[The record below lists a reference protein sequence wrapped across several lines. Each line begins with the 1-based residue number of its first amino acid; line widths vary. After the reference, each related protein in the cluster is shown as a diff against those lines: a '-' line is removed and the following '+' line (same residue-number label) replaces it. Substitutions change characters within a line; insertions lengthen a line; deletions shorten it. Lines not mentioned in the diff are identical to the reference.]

1 MKSKQMRITNYGLVF
16 ILMVLA
22 SCSSGSEKNSA
33 DTTTMEEKKPETHT
47 IEMAQMKFNPAE
59 LKVKKGDKIIFVN
72 HDIVAHDV
80 TETSTK
86 AWNSSSMADGQ
97 SWTLVATE
105 TVDYYCSIHPV
116 MKGKIVVE

>member
-1 MKSKQMRITNYGLVF
+1 MKSKQMRIANCLVVF
-16 ILMVLA
+16 ILMFLV
-22 SCSSGSEKNSA
+22 SCSSRSEKHSA
-33 DTTTMEEKKPETHT
+33 ETAKVEEKKPAMHT
-47 IEMAQMKFNPAE
+47 VEMTQMKFNPAE

-86 AWNSSSMADGQ
+86 AWNSSPMADGQ

-116 MKGKIVVE
+116 MKGKVVVE

>member
-33 DTTTMEEKKPETHT
+33 DTTAMEEKKPGTHT